1 MYPAERRT
9 AILDAARSGNGL
21 VAVSELTEQ
30 LGVTH
35 ETIRRDLDF
44 LEKEG
49 VLRRQHGGARLVRP
63 VSFEESLAERQQSE
77 GAEKR
82 QIARAVIDMLPQDGI
97 VLLDS
102 GGLPLT
108 IASMFPEGRNL
119 LVVTNNLPATRIL
132 SKLRGIRVLGLP
144 GHVRGVTKAAVH
156 EWTRERIESLSVDLT
171 ILGTNGLT
179 LAEGATTTV
188 PAEAAV
194 KRAMLNAARTVVLP
208 LTASKIGVTS
218 FCSFARAD
226 DFTSVVTDSRVSA
239 DHRAEFADAGM
250 NLTIAPTEGATE

>member
-9 AILDAARSGNGL
+9 AILAAARAGNGL
-21 VAVSELTEQ
+21 VAVSELTQQ

-35 ETIRRDLDF
+35 ETVRRDLDF

-63 VSFEESLAERQQSE
+63 VSFEASLAERQRSE
-77 GAEKR
+77 SIEKQ
-82 QIARAVIDMLPQDGI
+82 QIARAVVSMLPDDGV

-108 IASMFPEGRNL
+108 IATMFPEDRDL
-119 LVVTNNLPATRIL
+119 LVVTNNLPAARIL
-132 SKLRGIRVLGLP
+132 SRIPRLRVLGLP
-144 GHVRGVTKAAVH
+144 GLVRGVTKATVH

-179 LAEGATTTV
+179 VAEGATTTV

-194 KRAMLNAARTVVLP
+194 KRAMIDAARHVVLP
-208 LTASKIGVTS
+208 ITASKIGVTS

-226 DFTSVVTDSRVSA
+226 EFSSVVSDSRVSA
-239 DHRAEFADAGM
+239 DQRTEFAAAGV
-250 NLTIAPTEGATE
+250 NLTIAPTQGASE